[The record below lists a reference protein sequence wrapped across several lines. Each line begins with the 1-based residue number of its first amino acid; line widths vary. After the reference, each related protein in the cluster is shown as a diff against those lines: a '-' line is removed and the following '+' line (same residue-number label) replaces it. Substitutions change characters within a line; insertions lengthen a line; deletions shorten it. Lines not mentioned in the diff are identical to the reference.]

1 MPFPFDGRLRP
12 CKGDRNYTMEN
23 KQGMTFGGRLIKT
36 TNQIERL
43 SKDLGAMDS
52 LNRQRIK
59 DISQFVLRETDRQT

>member
-1 MPFPFDGRLRP
+1 MDGFFFLNRLVHLVCTYGP
-12 CKGDRNYTMEN
+12 A
-23 KQGMTFGGRLIKT
+23 RLIKT

-59 DISQFVLRETDRQT
+59 DISQFVVRETDRQT